1 MSSAK
6 AKRPMA
12 ERAKAI
18 TIAGLAD
25 LHVEETSAH
34 PFRELFLEI
43 SGRADVLVL
52 CGDLTNLGKP
62 REAEIL
68 AEDLRSCTIP
78 VLGVL
83 GNHDFESGEVPAVT
97 QILQQAG
104 LHWLETQVHEIGGV
118 AFAGV
123 KGFCGGFDNRML
135 SPFGEEAIK
144 RFAGEAV
151 NEALRLENALR
162 ALTAERIVVA
172 LHYAPV
178 AATVMGEPEQIF
190 PFLGSSRLAET
201 IDRFTVS
208 AVLHGHAHHGSYE
221 GRTPKG
227 IPVYNC
233 AKPVPKPD
241 GRAYALIK
249 V

>member
-1 MSSAK
+1 
-6 AKRPMA
+6 MA

-83 GNHDFESGEVPAVT
+83 
-97 QILQQAG
+97 
-104 LHWLETQVHEIGGV
+104 ETQVHEIGGV
-118 AFAGV
+118 GFAGV